1 MSGASNGGKRLAYA
15 DPPYP
20 GKAELYADH
29 PDYAGEVD
37 HARLIARLSKY
48 DGWAL
53 STGSWAL
60 QDVLEIC
67 PPGVRILIWTKHSI
81 ARSWEPVIVVPARN
95 EAHVR
100 RLRDWIQVEP
110 EYFQW
115 RPKPESYVIGQKP
128 ERFCRWLFEWLG
140 ARPDDTLDDLF
151 PGSGAVTEAWERW
164 RGQPSLLPLLTR
176 NERRARLENEALS
189 GL

>member
-1 MSGASNGGKRLAYA
+1 MSMRLAYA

-20 GKAELYADH
+20 GKAEFYVDH

-37 HARLIARLSKY
+37 HEALIDNLQGY

-60 QDVLEIC
+60 QDVLGIC
-67 PPGVRILIWTKHSI
+67 PRGVRVLVWTKHSI
-81 ARSWEPVIVVPARN
+81 ARSWEPVIVSPARN
-95 EAHVR
+95 DQHQR
-100 RLRDWIQVEP
+100 RLRDWIRVEP

-128 ERFCRWLFEWLG
+128 EPFCLWLFNWLG
-140 ARPDDTLDDLF
+140 ARPGDTLDDLY
-151 PGSGAVTEAWERW
+151 PGSGAVSAAWEKWSR
-164 RGQPSLLPLLTR
+164 QLSLLVT
-176 NERRARLENEALS
+176 
-189 GL
+189 